1 MPATWTT
8 SADLFPTPAD
18 PLSGSL
24 PPAVG
29 VNAAPQ
35 GQHEWLPF
43 CLKQLDAISTLPEN
57 WDSYGAAPPDAKI
70 MASARRLLLSLA
82 SSADVPKPHVN
93 PTPDGGVQF
102 DWERGSR
109 YFELDVVSPDTAE
122 YLYADPAERAEEEG
136 AVREGESL
144 EIVIGYVRRVIETP

>member
-1 MPATWTT
+1 MAATWTT
-8 SADLFPTPAD
+8 SADLFPAPPD
-18 PLSGSL
+18 PFGGSVPSTL
-24 PPAVG
+24 G
-29 VNAAPQ
+29 VNAAAQ

-57 WDSYGAAPPDAKI
+57 WDSYGAAPPDAEI
-70 MASARRLLLSLA
+70 LASARRLLLSLA

-109 YFELDVVSPDTAE
+109 YFELDVVSPDTAQ
-122 YLYADPAERAEEEG
+122 YLYADPVERAEEEG
-136 AVREGESL
+136 AAREGESL
-144 EIVIGYVRRVIETP
+144 EKVIGYVRRVAEAP